1 MNADLSVAAITDG
14 ILHYGSPS
22 HRESSGLMGAGAA
35 GAAPAWLLQ
44 PCCPA
49 DGTACPGSA
58 LRRSL
63 PPFANL
69 VQTLCGRPCRPQQG
83 QRCGQHA
90 VCWGGFSSNSNRA
103 RAMAAC
109 AWRGRVMPISLGR
122 CLIKQ
127 NYHLHLLFLPKT
139 WLAPNTLLWKNWDWS
154 DLNRP

>member
-22 HRESSGLMGAGAA
+22 HRESSGLVGAGAA

-49 DGTACPGSA
+49 GGTACPGSA

-69 VQTLCGRPCRPQQG
+69 VQTLCKPSAG
-83 QRCGQHA
+83 
-90 VCWGGFSSNSNRA
+90 A
-103 RAMAAC
+103 RAGPSGVSGTASMPC
-109 AWRGRVMPISLGR
+109 AGV
-122 CLIKQ
+122 C
-127 NYHLHLLFLPKT
+127 FLPT
-139 WLAPNTLLWKNWDWS
+139 ATEPEQWPPVPGGDG
-154 DLNRP
+154 